1 MSGLRWPW
9 RRGSGCGG
17 ESVNQKQLA
26 FMEAEKR
33 RLACAE
39 WIAKF
44 IQPGQQRTIT
54 KEDLYGLAKA
64 ELGISRSG
72 FDQAWIMAIE
82 NADRQDWYNPA
93 RRTREQSH

>member
-1 MSGLRWPW
+1 
-9 RRGSGCGG
+9 
-17 ESVNQKQLA
+17 
-26 FMEAEKR
+26 MEAEKR
-33 RLACAE
+33 RRACAE

-72 FDQAWIMAIE
+72 FDQAWIMALE

-93 RRTREQSH
+93 RRTSEQSH